1 MGRKRR
7 TNDVCR
13 GCLHTQRMFEHKKG
27 HTYSI
32 FGKMAQEASDVTA
45 NRQKAKEG
53 RFTVKWR
60 PGGDPNTRA
69 DQKHDVLGSSF
80 LLAKS

>member
-1 MGRKRR
+1 MCRR
-7 TNDVCR
+7 
-13 GCLHTQRMFEHKKG
+13 CLHTQRMFKHKKG

-32 FGKMAQEASDVTA
+32 FGRMAQEASDVTA
-45 NRQKAKEG
+45 NKQKAQER

-60 PGGDPNTRA
+60 AEEDPNTRA
-69 DQKHDVLGSSF
+69 DQKHAVLGSSF